1 MALQSTDPI
10 ADFITRIRNAGMVNQ
25 TEITVPTS
33 RMKERI
39 AKTLKDSGYITSFKV
54 DESEKPAKM
63 VVELNDSITKI
74 NRLSK
79 PGRRLYSATDE
90 IPRVK
95 NGRGIVIISTPK
107 GVMTGDEAK
116 RKRLG
121 GELLLEVY

>member
-25 TEITVPTS
+25 PEVTVPTS

-39 AKTLKDSGYITSFKV
+39 AQTLKDSGYIDSFEV
-54 DESEKPAKM
+54 SNDKPAKM
-63 VVELNDSITKI
+63 IVKLNDSITKI

-79 PGRRLYSATDE
+79 PGRRLYSAADE

-107 GVMTGDEAK
+107 GVMTGEEAK
-116 RKRLG
+116 KKRLG

>member
-25 TEITVPTS
+25 TEVTVPTS

-39 AKTLKDSGYITSFKV
+39 AQTLKDSGYIASFKV
-54 DESEKPAKM
+54 DDSKKPAEM
-63 VVELNDSITKI
+63 AVELNGNITKI

-79 PGRRLYSATDE
+79 PGRRLYSTVDE

-116 RKRLG
+116 KQRLG

>member
-10 ADFITRIRNAGMVNQ
+10 ADLITRIRNAGMVNK
-25 TEITVPTS
+25 TEVTVPTS

-39 AKTLKDSGYITSFKV
+39 AQTLKDSGYIDSFEV
-54 DESEKPAKM
+54 SDEKPANMTIK
-63 VVELNDSITKI
+63 LNDSITKI
-74 NRLSK
+74 DRLSK
-79 PGRRLYSATDE
+79 PGRRLYSAADE

-116 RKRLG
+116 KKRLG